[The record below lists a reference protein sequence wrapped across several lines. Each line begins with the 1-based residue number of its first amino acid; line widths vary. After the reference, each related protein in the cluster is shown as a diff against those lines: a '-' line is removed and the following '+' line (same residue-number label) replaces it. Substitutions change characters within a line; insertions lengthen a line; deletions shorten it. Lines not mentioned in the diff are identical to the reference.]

1 MTVGT
6 LCNREVAVTGADT
19 SIAEAARL
27 MRRRHV
33 GDLVILS
40 EDEERRP
47 MGLVTDRDLVVE
59 ILAEGVD
66 PESITVADVMTRS
79 LQTIDEDAD
88 FWDALHHMRQH
99 GIRRLPV
106 VNAAGG
112 LEGILTLDDALEL
125 VSEAL
130 SDLVSLISHQS
141 EREREIRPAR

>member
-1 MTVGT
+1 MSVGT
-6 LCNREVAVTGADT
+6 LCNREVAVTGAGT
-19 SIAEAARL
+19 SAAEAARL

-40 EDEERRP
+40 DDEIRRP
-47 MGLVTDRDLVVE
+47 VGLVTDRDLVVE

-66 PESITVADVMTRS
+66 PESITVADVMTRT

-88 FWDALHHMRQH
+88 FWDALHRMRQH
-99 GIRRLPV
+99 GVRRLPV
-106 VNAAGG
+106 VNAGGG

-130 SDLVSLISHQS
+130 SDLVTLISRQS
-141 EREREIRPAR
+141 QLEEETRPAR

>member
-1 MTVGT
+1 MSVGT

-19 SIAEAARL
+19 SITEAARL

-47 MGLVTDRDLVVE
+47 VGLVTDRDLVVE
-59 ILAEGVD
+59 ILAEGVEPD
-66 PESITVADVMTRS
+66 TITVADVMTRS

-88 FWDALHHMRQH
+88 FWDALHHMRRH

-112 LEGILTLDDALEL
+112 LEGIITLDDALEL

-130 SDLVSLISHQS
+130 SDLVGLISRQS
-141 EREREIRPAR
+141 EQEKQNRPAR

>member
-1 MTVGT
+1 MSVGT

-47 MGLVTDRDLVVE
+47 VGLVTDRDLVVE
-59 ILAEGVD
+59 VLAEDVAPD
-66 PESITVADVMTRS
+66 SISVADVMTRT
-79 LQTIDEDAD
+79 LVTIDEDAD
-88 FWDALHHMRQH
+88 FWDALHQMRHH
-99 GIRRLPV
+99 GVRRLPV

-112 LEGILTLDDALEL
+112 LEGIITLDDALEL

-130 SDLVSLISHQS
+130 SDLVSLISRES
-141 EREREIRPAR
+141 EQEKQARPTR

>member
-1 MTVGT
+1 MSVGT
-6 LCNREVAVTGADT
+6 LCNREVAVTGANT
-19 SIAEAARL
+19 TIAEAARL

-33 GDLVILS
+33 GDLVILA

-47 MGLVTDRDLVVE
+47 VGLVTDRDLVLE

-79 LQTIDEDAD
+79 LETIDEDAD
-88 FWDALHHMRQH
+88 FWDALHHMRRH

-130 SDLVSLISHQS
+130 SDLVGLISRES
-141 EREREIRPAR
+141 EQEKESRPIR

>member
-1 MTVGT
+1 MSVGT
-6 LCNREVAVTGADT
+6 LCNREVAVTGANT

-47 MGLVTDRDLVVE
+47 VGLITDRDLVMEV
-59 ILAEGVD
+59 LAEGVN
-66 PESITVADVMTRS
+66 PESITVADVMTRT
-79 LQTIDEDAD
+79 LQTIDEDAE
-88 FWDALHHMRQH
+88 FWDALHHMRHH
-99 GIRRLPV
+99 GVRRLPV

-130 SDLVSLISHQS
+130 TDLVSLISRQGEM
-141 EREREIRPAR
+141 EREARPTR